1 MDRTVGWSSVIGLL
15 LLIIAAL
22 AVSGWA
28 NVWKREL
35 SVQKVRV
42 QGDRYVTKQEVIG
55 AAALPRWQKLF
66 DVDLFAIQ
74 QRVLTNRF
82 LKSASIR
89 REVPD
94 EIVITVEER
103 VPLAA
108 VMMGGVSYLD
118 DEGFVLPP
126 PRSKDILDVPVLTA
140 RGEDGEVQSGKYVSS
155 PGLLEALSVVRLA
168 REIDD
173 RLYRQISEVHAGGKQ
188 ELIFYTAEAGV
199 PVLIGHDNIGVKLV
213 YFESFWK
220 QFVEPRGPGEL
231 QYVDLRFQGQVVVKW
246 SGGTER
252 DGTPQGKG
260 V

>member
-1 MDRTVGWSSVIGLL
+1 MDRTVGRASMVGLL
-15 LLIIAAL
+15 LLVVAAL
-22 AVSGWA
+22 VVGGWA
-28 NVWKREL
+28 NVWKRGL
-35 SVQKVRV
+35 SLQKIRV
-42 QGDRYVTKQEVIG
+42 QGSRYVTNQEVIG
-55 AAALPRWQKLF
+55 AAALPQRQSLF
-66 DVDLFAIQ
+66 DVDLFAAQ

-82 LKSASIR
+82 LKSASVR

-94 EIVITVEER
+94 AIVITVEER

-108 VMMGGVSYLD
+108 VMMGSVSYLD

-126 PRSKDILDVPVLTA
+126 LRSRDILDVPVLAA
-140 RGEDGEVQSGKYVSS
+140 RGEGGEVQPGKYVSS

-188 ELIFYTAEAGV
+188 ELIFYTAESGV
-199 PVLIGHDNIGVKLV
+199 PVLVGHENIGVKLV
-213 YFESFWK
+213 HFESFWR
-220 QFVEPRGPGEL
+220 QFVEPRGPGGL

-246 SGGTER
+246 NGGTER